1 MTVTSHEIALEAL
14 DALVDVDSLCLFV
27 AEDER
32 PLRGASGFVD
42 WRLCGALSRVL
53 AQGFFVGAPD
63 DWLLVPS
70 KGRLPVQRI
79 FVAGLGKS
87 SQLNEATVNAMLQKA
102 AQTFSK
108 AKVAGVALELPGA
121 GSLDEASRVAALTT
135 TFLPAFRGRHVA
147 VLAEKGLSR
156 LLPGR

>member
-1 MTVTSHEIALEAL
+1 MTVTSHDIGLESL
-14 DALVDVDSLCLFV
+14 DALAEVDSLCLFV

-32 PLRGASGFVD
+32 PLRGTSGFAD
-42 WRLCGALSRVL
+42 WRMCGGLSRVL
-53 AQGFFVGAPD
+53 AQGFFVGSAN
-63 DWLLVPS
+63 DWLLFPA

-87 SQLNEATVNAMLQKA
+87 KQVSEAAVRSTLASA
-102 AQTFSK
+102 AQTFAK
-108 AKVAGVALELPGA
+108 AKVAGVAFELPGA

-135 TFLPAFRGRHVA
+135 SFLPAFQGRHLA
-147 VLAEKGLSR
+147 VLADKGLAR